1 MTTHQSGS
9 LRSITQAA
17 PKSLLNCSQAALKR
31 PSHCCT
37 GLRELDATFEHKKPY
52 FIMHEADEDRGGM
65 PLLVLRKDF
74 ESVRPDAATK
84 LFSDST
90 PIITWHRVQDYQLM
104 SLRMIAELVVHEM
117 PSYSDL
123 KQPPKL
129 FLRGNI
135 LSKSFRFKVKPTVY
149 VSANNPGAMEM
160 ADEIHGKYGT
170 VGLTISRQMPP
181 EFAAYDISNMQ
192 PEEDEASADYSPGNM
207 RHLLLSTASTTCTH
221 MLLYLCK
228 ETFVGDAGRRLAHE
242 IREANRMSLRIVM
255 VHECDPDKNGCPF
268 AQFFRTTPEDLISGG
283 LYGAIANA
291 LHQEPHRQI
300 SLASLA
306 VSFGAV
312 ESKSTLAGKLRQ
324 TYSRPRRCESKGSL
338 TQVVEVT
345 APAGL
350 PSFSV

>member
-1 MTTHQSGS
+1 
-9 LRSITQAA
+9 
-17 PKSLLNCSQAALKR
+17 
-31 PSHCCT
+31 
-37 GLRELDATFEHKKPY
+37 
-52 FIMHEADEDRGGM
+52 MHEADEDRGGM
-65 PLLVLRKDF
+65 PLDVLREDF
-74 ESVRPDAATK
+74 ASVRPEAT
-84 LFSDST
+84 LFSDKT

-104 SLRMIAELVVHEM
+104 SLRMTAELVVHEM
-117 PSYSDL
+117 PSYSNL

-160 ADEIHGKYGT
+160 ADEIHGKYGAA
-170 VGLTISRQMPP
+170 GLTISRQMPP
-181 EFAAYDISNMQ
+181 EFATYDISNMQ
-192 PEEDEASADYSPGNM
+192 QEEDEASADYSPGN
-207 RHLLLSTASTTCTH
+207 LLLSTASTTCTH

-291 LHQEPHRQI
+291 FHQEPHRQI

-312 ESKSTLAGKLRQ
+312 ESKSTLAGKLL
-324 TYSRPRRCESKGSL
+324 RRESTGSL
-338 TQVVEVT
+338 AQVAEVHVAVT
-345 APAGL
+345 AVSTGTSPPL
-350 PSFSV
+350 PGRRYQTADSSRLSV

>member
-160 ADEIHGKYGT
+160 ADA
-170 VGLTISRQMPP
+170 R
-181 EFAAYDISNMQ
+181 
-192 PEEDEASADYSPGNM
+192 
-207 RHLLLSTASTTCTH
+207 ST
-221 MLLYLCK
+221 
-228 ETFVGDAGRRLAHE
+228 
-242 IREANRMSLRIVM
+242 
-255 VHECDPDKNGCPF
+255 
-268 AQFFRTTPEDLISGG
+268 
-283 LYGAIANA
+283 
-291 LHQEPHRQI
+291 
-300 SLASLA
+300 
-306 VSFGAV
+306 
-312 ESKSTLAGKLRQ
+312 ESM
-324 TYSRPRRCESKGSL
+324 
-338 TQVVEVT
+338 
-345 APAGL
+345 APWG
-350 PSFSV
+350 